1 MPNHCSNNLT
11 VSGPVEDVAAFV
23 KAAEGAESLVDAFF
37 PMPEELRGTTVGY
50 NPDPDEVR
58 QRNIELYGAPDWYE
72 WAHKNWGSKWGDYD
86 TDLLGHTHDAGHAAF
101 VYTTAWGPMEQAIA
115 NISKRFPTLLFEV
128 VYEEGGSCL
137 LGATVHQAGELIGE
151 AHLSDDE
158 WPEPTT
164 DEDGQE
170 DWDAFEEAMWTLR
183 DRVVSD
189 AGAGF

>member
-1 MPNHCSNNLT
+1 
-11 VSGPVEDVAAFV
+11 
-23 KAAEGAESLVDAFF
+23 
-37 PMPEELRGTTVGY
+37 
-50 NPDPDEVR
+50 
-58 QRNIELYGAPDWYE
+58 
-72 WAHKNWGSKWGDYD
+72 
-86 TDLLGHTHDAGHAAF
+86 
-101 VYTTAWGPMEQAIA
+101 
-115 NISKRFPTLLFEV
+115 LLFEV

-151 AHLSDDE
+151 AHLSNDE
-158 WPEPTT
+158 WPELTT